1 MIFFGKIGLI
11 YQNTTIIINQDQY
24 YISAT
29 EYLEDITFEKIET
42 EFKKLGDKP
51 TIKNILNK
59 TDSNIEQQILESDN
73 MLKSANELYEIN

>member
-29 EYLEDITFEKIET
+29 EYLEET
-42 EFKKLGDKP
+42 EVRRGVGRRLA
-51 TIKNILNK
+51 
-59 TDSNIEQQILESDN
+59 ILELLSVFYHEITIW
-73 MLKSANELYEIN
+73 LKIF